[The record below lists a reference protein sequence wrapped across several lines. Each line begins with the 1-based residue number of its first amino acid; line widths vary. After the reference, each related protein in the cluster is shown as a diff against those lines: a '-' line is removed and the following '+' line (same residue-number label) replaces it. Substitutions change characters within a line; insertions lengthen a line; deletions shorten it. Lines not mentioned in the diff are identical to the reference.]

1 MNGYE
6 NGRKLLMKEPNQL
19 FQESLLKKLDAQ
31 IEAMH
36 RLTNSVEALIAAL
49 ADDDAD
55 DVVPGTY
62 MDGAPR

>member
-6 NGRKLLMKEPNQL
+6 KGRKLLMKELNQL

-31 IEAMH
+31 TEAMH

-49 ADDDAD
+49 AGDDAD
-55 DVVPGTY
+55 DVVLSAY
-62 MDGAPR
+62 LDGSPR

>member
-31 IEAMH
+31 TEAMH
-36 RLTNSVEALIAAL
+36 RLTNSVEALMAAL

-62 MDGAPR
+62 MDGSPR

>member
-31 IEAMH
+31 TEAMH

-49 ADDDAD
+49 ADDDAN
-55 DVVPGTY
+55 DVVPSTY
-62 MDGAPR
+62 MDGSPR

>member
-19 FQESLLKKLDAQ
+19 FQESLLKKIDAQ
-31 IEAMH
+31 TEAMH

-49 ADDDAD
+49 ADDAAD

-62 MDGAPR
+62 MDGSPR